1 MSDHR
6 HPHHRPVRPPQPV
19 PPVPPPV
26 PVPVVP
32 PVVPVP
38 PPTGA
43 YTFQDEFDGPAGS
56 APDPKLWGYDLGAQG
71 GGSLENYTKAPANVY
86 VNGDSCLVIAA
97 QGDHTSAQVTT
108 QGKFSQQYG
117 HFEARIM
124 TDNQPGLWPAFWML
138 GQNIS
143 SVNWPQCGE
152 VDILENFSGTPDTVT
167 STVHTPEGSSSTY
180 QTEQTIASDSN
191 WHIYRLDWQETAP
204 QFTFSRDGTVYFT
217 ASESQFP
224 DSSWVYGPATPDN
237 GGMYVIL
244 NLGIG
249 GYAGT
254 PNPASWPVTLQ
265 VDYVHVW
272 K

>member
-1 MSDHR
+1 MSGHR
-6 HPHHRPVRPPQPV
+6 HPHHHQPVKPPQPVPQPPQPV

-32 PVVPVP
+32 PVTPVP
-38 PPTGA
+38 PVPPATV
-43 YTFQDEFDGPAGS
+43 YTFQDEFDGAAGS

-71 GGSLENYTKAPANVY
+71 GGSLENYTNAPANVY

-117 HFEARIM
+117 HFEARI
-124 TDNQPGLWPAFWML
+124 
-138 GQNIS
+138 
-143 SVNWPQCGE
+143 
-152 VDILENFSGTPDTVT
+152 
-167 STVHTPEGSSSTY
+167 TVHTPEGSSSTY

-191 WHIYRLDWQETAP
+191 WHVYRLDWQETAP